1 MKNFAKFC
9 TIAVIITIKKQLFFM
24 SDTTLSQALSNA
36 NASKRKIL
44 VTCALPYAN
53 GSIHLGHL
61 LEHIQTDIWVRFQR
75 MRGHEIYFVCADDAH
90 GTPIMLKAQEL
101 GITPEAMING
111 VREEHMADFSA
122 FHISFD
128 NYHSTHCEE
137 NESLA
142 GDIYNKLKANGHIK
156 TRTISQLYDPEKG
169 MFLPDRFI
177 KGTCPKCKSED
188 ENGDSCDNCGAT
200 YSPTE
205 VINPRSVISGATPIL
220 KDSEHYFFDLPAF
233 EGMLKEW
240 IHSGALQE
248 EMANKLSEWFE
259 QGLKQWDISR
269 DAPYFGFEIPNAPGK
284 FFYVWLDAPIG
295 YMGSFKNLCSKNTTI
310 DFDSFWNENSDAE
323 LYHFIGK
330 DIIYFH
336 SLFWPAVL
344 EGSGYRKPTS
354 VFAHGF
360 VTVNG
365 AKMSKSKGTFIK
377 GRTYLEHLN
386 PEYLRYYYAAK
397 LTSRIDDLDL
407 NLEDFAQR
415 VNADLVGKVVNIAS
429 RCASF
434 ITKRFDGMLSNNIDN
449 QVLANEVMAA
459 GDSIAAYYEARDFG
473 RAMREIMSL
482 ADKVN
487 EYIAIKEPWQLV
499 KDGAKQQEV
508 QDICS
513 LGINM
518 FRLLM
523 IYLKPVLPVLAESTE
538 TFLNNTLLWNGHKSL
553 LTNHKINKFKA
564 LLQRVDMDKVNAMTD
579 ASKDNLTSKPQVAN
593 KKIAK
598 KAKAE
603 KIVDNSAA
611 LADPLAVD
619 PITDEISFDDFAKID
634 LRIVKI
640 INAEHVEK
648 ANKLLQLT
656 LALNES
662 GTETRQVFAGIK
674 SAYQPEDLIGKY
686 TVMVANLAPRKMRFG
701 LSEGMVLAAGPGDK
715 DLWIISPEDGAV
727 AGMRVK

>member
-1 MKNFAKFC
+1 
-9 TIAVIITIKKQLFFM
+9 M
-24 SDTTLSQALSNA
+24 SQQNQSSQAQN
-36 NASKRKIL
+36 KRKIL

-75 MRGHEIYFVCADDAH
+75 MRGNETYFVCADDAH

-101 GITPEAMING
+101 GVTPEEMIAG
-111 VREEHMADFSA
+111 VREEHMADFA
-122 FHISFD
+122 DFHISFD
-128 NYHSTHCEE
+128 NYHSTHSEE
-137 NESLA
+137 NKAFAE
-142 GDIYNKLKANGHIK
+142 DIYNKLHANGHIK
-156 TRTISQLYDPEKG
+156 TRVIEQLYDPEKG

-205 VINPRSVISGATPIL
+205 VINPRSVVSGATPIL

-233 EGMLKEW
+233 EEMLTDW
-240 IHSGALQE
+240 TRSGALQE
-248 EMANKLSEWFE
+248 EMANKLAEWFE
-259 QGLKQWDISR
+259 QGLRQWDISR

-295 YMGSFKNLCSKNTTI
+295 YMGSFKNLCEKKNI
-310 DFDSFWNENSDAE
+310 DFDAFWKLDSEAE

-336 SLFWPAVL
+336 SLFWPAML
-344 EGSGYRKPTS
+344 EGAGYRKPTS
-354 VFAHGF
+354 VYAHGF

-397 LTSRIDDLDL
+397 LTNRIDDLDL

-415 VNADLVGKVVNIAS
+415 VNSDLVGKVVNIAS

-434 ITKRFDGMLSNNIDN
+434 ITKRFDGMLSSTIDN
-449 QVLANEVMAA
+449 QALADEVMAA
-459 GDSIAAYYEARDFG
+459 GDSIAAHYESRDFG
-473 RAMREIMSL
+473 RGMREIMAL

-499 KDGAKQQEV
+499 KDESKQQEV

-518 FRLLM
+518 FRTLM
-523 IYLKPVLPVLAESTE
+523 IYLKPVLPVLADSTAS
-538 TFLNNTLLWNGHKSL
+538 FLDDELTWDGHKTL

-564 LLQRVDMDKVNAMTD
+564 LLQRVDMDKVNAMTA
-579 ASKDNLTSKPQVAN
+579 ASKENLLLKESADKPAKEAKKDKKSKPV
-593 KKIAK
+593 KV
-598 KAKAE
+598 
-603 KIVDNSAA
+603 VDNTAA
-611 LADPLAVD
+611 LND
-619 PITDEISFDDFAKID
+619 PIGCDPISEEIQFDDFAKID

-648 ANKLLQLT
+648 ADKLLRLT
-656 LALNES
+656 LALDSKED
-662 GTETRQVFAGIK
+662 GETRQVFAGIK
-674 SAYQPEDLIGKY
+674 SAYQPEDLIGKH

-701 LSEGMVLAAGPGDK
+701 MSEGMVLAAGPGGK
-715 DLWIISPEDGAV
+715 DLWILNPDDGAQP
-727 AGMRVK
+727 GMRVK